1 MLSPMVNIYMQDAYT
16 NVFYNVVKESQ
27 GKHGYELPEHI
38 EAYVVMLLAY
48 HIDRP
53 NFLPEKSFAEAYLKL
68 RRPASLSAKDLG
80 DTCLFVTGVFPT
92 YGSKHGID
100 RKYYQNVGATSY
112 EMVAEV
118 MNGELFNSL
127 ATHFVF
133 VSDFIEVTIHSSK
146 LPQNNLF
153 R

>member
-1 MLSPMVNIYMQDAYT
+1 MKDAYT
-16 NVFYNVVKESQ
+16 EVFYDIVRETQVDT
-27 GKHGYELPEHI
+27 GYELPEYI

-53 NFLPEKSFAEAYLKL
+53 NFLPEKSFAEAYMKL
-68 RRPASLSAKDLG
+68 RKPADYSAKELG

-92 YGSKHGID
+92 YGKKHGLN
-100 RKYYQNVGATSY
+100 RRYYQDIGSTSY

-127 ATHFVF
+127 ATNFVF
-133 VSDFIEVTIHSSK
+133 VSDFIDITLRSSK
-146 LPQNNLF
+146 HELNNLF